1 MRFLITGVSGVV
13 GRNLYELIRQN
24 KAFEVYGTG
33 RSKLSLENYIQMDL
47 TDEIS
52 LSEVFATHQFDTIIH
67 CAAMISNEPTFEV
80 YRNNVS
86 STLNIVQASL
96 NTNVKKIFYI
106 SSISIIG
113 KILQSPITELHK
125 VAPLSTYA
133 FSKYKCEELIE
144 HFCDKKIKFL
154 NVRIPSPVGKYMPL
168 RSVFPIFLDRITNNL
183 DVTLTGDAG
192 RKMSFLDLRDLG
204 DFISLASENVEAS
217 GLFNVGAKTSHSN
230 HELAQTMISK
240 TESKSK
246 VIDLTDSD
254 SVSISDWSLCCAK
267 IKSVFDY
274 EPRYSLE
281 ETIEWILGE
290 KI

>member
-24 KAFEVYGTG
+24 NAFEVYGTG

-47 TDEIS
+47 TDDIF
-52 LSEVFATHQFDTIIH
+52 LSEVFATYHFDTIIH
-67 CAAMISNEPTFEV
+67 CAAMIANEPPFDV
-80 YRNNVS
+80 YKNNVS

-96 NTNVKKIFYI
+96 SANVKKIFYI
-106 SSISIIG
+106 SSISVIG
-113 KILQSPITELHK
+113 KILQVPITEQHK

-133 FSKYKCEELIE
+133 FSKYQCEQMVE
-144 HFCDKKIKFL
+144 HFCDEKIQFL
-154 NVRIPSPVGKYMPL
+154 NVRIPSPVGKFMPL
-168 RSVFPIFLDRITNNL
+168 RSVFPIFLDRITNSL
-183 DVTLTGDAG
+183 DITLTGDAA

-204 DFISLASENVEAS
+204 DFISLASTKEGTS
-217 GLFNVGAKTSHSN
+217 GVFNVGATTSHSN
-230 HELAQTMISK
+230 YDLAQTMIAK
-240 TESKSK
+240 TGSNSK
-246 VIDLTDSD
+246 VIDLTDSE
-254 SVSISDWSLCCAK
+254 SVGIFDWDLCCAK

-274 EPRYSLE
+274 ESRYSLE